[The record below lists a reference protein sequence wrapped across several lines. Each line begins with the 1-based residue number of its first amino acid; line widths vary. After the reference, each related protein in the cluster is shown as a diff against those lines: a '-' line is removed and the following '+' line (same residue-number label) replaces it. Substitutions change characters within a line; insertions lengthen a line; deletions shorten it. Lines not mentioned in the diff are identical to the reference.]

1 LEAVLPIDDDFT
13 PRLGR
18 IRDRGRAGGQQ
29 LSKRLRKAAAR
40 FGPKGKN
47 SRYSGRSLGRGSAT
61 ARQLEFQR
69 SRIAAFRMRRVVVKF
84 YISRAGR
91 IAGDG
96 AFRAHLHY
104 IQRDGVERDG
114 KGGELYG
121 REGETPGASDFLERS
136 EDDRH
141 QFRIIVSPEDG
152 VALGDLREH
161 TRALMTQMER
171 DLGTRLD
178 WVAVDHHN
186 TGHPHTHIVVRG
198 KDARGKDLII
208 APDYLKSGLR
218 QRASD
223 LVTERL
229 GPRRDLEIARAR
241 HSEVQ
246 RDRLTAIDRAMLR
259 DVEGGE
265 LLISGKASNEAERFD
280 RSLRLQRLN
289 HLEQLGLATQV
300 EDGRWQMKPDWDR
313 TLADMG
319 RRNDVIA
326 TLAHRF
332 GKRDGVE
339 RLASFDPAR
348 PAGGK
353 LVGTVLAA
361 FPNDELR
368 DRRSIVVEDF
378 DRRQWLVDLGEAE
391 PGSTPPEGAVI
402 EVGSRKAKE
411 RSSDRVIAGVAQN
424 TGGLYSE
431 RLHAEADP
439 SSTAAFR
446 QAHVRRLE
454 ALRRAGVV
462 ERMQDGSWAIPNNY
476 LEKAVAFEADRA
488 GGVSLKTLSWLTL
501 EEQVTHRG
509 VTWLDEGHGDKDGS
523 RLRSARQARIAW
535 LREQG
540 LLAPDANTLDAEA
553 RGRLRQSEHAAVVA
567 RIAKQSGRQQVELQ
581 TSDTITGQYE
591 RAINLGSGRVA
602 VIGNAKEFAL
612 VPWRAEI
619 ERHSGRELVAKRTA
633 QGVSWTIGM
642 SRQRGLSR

>member
-1 LEAVLPIDDDFT
+1 MPIDDDFT

-18 IRDRGRAGGQQ
+18 IGDRGQAGGQR
-29 LSKRLRKAAAR
+29 LSKRLRRAAAR
-40 FGPKGKN
+40 LGPKGKT

-84 YISRAGR
+84 HIARAGR
-91 IAGDG
+91 LAGNG
-96 AFRAHLHY
+96 SFRAHLHY

-121 REGETPGASDFLERS
+121 REGDIPGASDFLERS
-136 EDDRH
+136 EGDRH

-186 TGHPHTHIVVRG
+186 TGHSHTHIVVRG

-218 QRASD
+218 ARASE

-246 RDRLTAIDRAMLR
+246 RDRLTAIDRAMVR
-259 DVEGGE
+259 DIENGE
-265 LLISGKASNEAERFD
+265 LVISGVVSSEAGRFD
-280 RSLRLQRLN
+280 RSLRLQRLS
-289 HLEQLGLATQV
+289 HLEQLGLATEV
-300 EDGRWQMKPDWDR
+300 EDGRWQMKPDWDKA
-313 TLADMG
+313 LADMG

-332 GKRDGVE
+332 GQKEGVE
-339 RLASFDPAR
+339 RLTSFDPER
-348 PAGGK
+348 TAGGK
-353 LVGTVLAA
+353 LTGTVLAI
-361 FPNDELR
+361 FPDDELR

-378 DRRQWLVDLGEAE
+378 EGRQWLVDLGEVE
-391 PGSTPPEGAVI
+391 PGSIPPEGAVV

-411 RSSDRVIAGVAQN
+411 RSSDRVIADIAEN

-431 RLHAEADP
+431 HLHAEADP

-454 ALRRAGVV
+454 ALRRAGLV
-462 ERMQDGSWAIPNNY
+462 ERMQDGSWTIPDDF
-476 LEKAVAFEADRA
+476 LEKSAAFEARRA

-509 VTWLDEGHGDKDGS
+509 VTWLDDEHGEKVGS

-540 LLAPDANTLDAEA
+540 LLAPDANALDAEA
-553 RGRLRQSEHAAVVA
+553 RNRLRQSERAAVTT
-567 RIAKQSGRQQVELQ
+567 RIAKRSGRQQVELQ
-581 TSDTITGQYE
+581 TGDTITGKYE
-591 RAINLGSGRVA
+591 RAINLGSARVA

-612 VPWRAEI
+612 VPWRPEI
-619 ERHSGRELVAKRTA
+619 ERHRGRELLAKRTA

>member
-1 LEAVLPIDDDFT
+1 LPIDDDFT
-13 PRLGR
+13 PQLGR
-18 IRDRGRAGGQQ
+18 IRDRGQPGGQR

-40 FGPKGKN
+40 LGPKGKT

-61 ARQLEFQR
+61 ARRLEFQR
-69 SRIAAFRMRRVVVKF
+69 RRIAAFRMRRVMVKF
-84 YISRAGR
+84 HISRAGR
-91 IAGDG
+91 ITGNG

-114 KGGELYG
+114 RGGELYG
-121 REGETPGASDFLERS
+121 REGETPGASAFLERS

-186 TGHPHTHIVVRG
+186 TGHSHTHIVVRG

-218 QRASD
+218 VRASE

-246 RDRLTAIDRAMLR
+246 RDRLTAIDRTMLR
-259 DVEGGE
+259 DIEKGE
-265 LLISGKASNEAERFD
+265 LVIKGAASSEADRFD
-280 RSLRLQRLN
+280 RSMRLQRLS
-289 HLEQLGLATQV
+289 HLEQLGLVTQMD
-300 EDGRWQMKPDWDR
+300 DGRWQMKPDWDR

-353 LVGTVLAA
+353 LVGTVLAT
-361 FPNDELR
+361 FPDDELR

-378 DRRQWLVDLGEAE
+378 DGRQWLVDLGEAQR
-391 PGSTPPEGAVI
+391 GSTPPEGAVV
-402 EVGSRKAKE
+402 EVGPRKAKA
-411 RSSDRVIAGVAQN
+411 RSSDRVIANIAEG
-424 TGGLYSE
+424 TGGIYSE

-439 SSTAAFR
+439 SSSATFR

-454 ALRRAGVV
+454 ALRRGRLV
-462 ERMQDGSWAIPNNY
+462 ERMQDGSWTIPDDY
-476 LEKAVAFEADRA
+476 LEKALAFEADRA
-488 GGVSLKTLSWLTL
+488 GGVSLNTLSWLTL
-501 EEQVTHRG
+501 EEQVTYQG
-509 VTWLDEGHGDKDGS
+509 VTWLDEEHGERGGA
-523 RLRSARQARIAW
+523 RLHSARQARIAW

-540 LLAPDANTLDAEA
+540 LLAPNDKALNAEA
-553 RGRLRQSEHAAVVA
+553 RNRLRQSEHAAIVA

-581 TSDTITGQYE
+581 TGDTITGKYE

-612 VPWRAEI
+612 VPWRPEI
-619 ERHSGRELVAKRTA
+619 ERHLGRELVAKRTA

>member
-1 LEAVLPIDDDFT
+1 MPIDDDFT

-18 IRDRGRAGGQQ
+18 IRDRGQAGGQR

-40 FGPKGKN
+40 LGPKGKT

-61 ARQLEFQR
+61 ARQLEYQR
-69 SRIAAFRMRRVVVKF
+69 RKIAAFRIRRVMVKF
-84 YISRAGR
+84 HIARAGR
-91 IAGDG
+91 LAGNG

-114 KGGELYG
+114 RGGELYG
-121 REGETPGASDFLERS
+121 REGETPSASDFLERS
-136 EDDRH
+136 EGDRH

-186 TGHPHTHIVVRG
+186 TGHPHTHIAVRG
-198 KDARGKDLII
+198 KDARGEDLVI

-218 QRASD
+218 QRAAD

-265 LLISGKASNEAERFD
+265 LVISRNASSEAGRFD
-280 RSLRLQRLN
+280 RSLRLQRLS

-313 TLADMG
+313 TLAEMG

-332 GKRDGVE
+332 GQKDGLE
-339 RLASFDPAR
+339 RLVSFDPAR
-348 PAGGK
+348 DEDGK
-353 LVGTVLAA
+353 LMGTVLAT
-361 FPNDELR
+361 FPDDELR
-368 DRRSIVVEDF
+368 DRRAIVVEDF
-378 DRRQWLVDLGEAE
+378 EGRQWLVDLGEAE
-391 PGSTPPEGAVI
+391 PGSIPPEGAVV
-402 EVGSRKAKE
+402 EVGPREAQA
-411 RSSDRVIAGVAQN
+411 RSSDRVIADIAEN
-424 TGGLYSE
+424 RGGIYSV

-439 SSTAAFR
+439 SSTTAFR

-454 ALRRAGVV
+454 ALRRVGLV
-462 ERMQDGSWAIPNNY
+462 ERMQDGSWTVPNDY
-476 LEKAVAFEADRA
+476 LEKALAFEADRA

-501 EEQVTHRG
+501 EKQVMYRG
-509 VTWLDEGHGDKDGS
+509 VTWLDEEHGEKVSS
-523 RLRSARQARIAW
+523 RLLSARQARIAW

-553 RGRLRQSEHAAVVA
+553 RGRLRQSELAAVSA
-567 RIAKQSGRQQVELQ
+567 RTAEQSGRQQIELQ
-581 TSDTITGQYE
+581 TGDTITGKYE
-591 RAINLGSGRVA
+591 RAINFGSGRVA
-602 VIGNAKEFAL
+602 VIGNGKEFAL

-619 ERHSGRELVAKRTA
+619 ERHRGRELVAKRTA

>member
-1 LEAVLPIDDDFT
+1 MPIDDDFT

-18 IRDRGRAGGQQ
+18 IRDRGQTGGQR

-40 FGPKGKN
+40 LGPKGKN

-61 ARQLEFQR
+61 AKQLEFQR
-69 SRIAAFRMRRVVVKF
+69 RRIAAFRMRRVVVKF
-84 YISRAGR
+84 HIARAGR
-91 IAGDG
+91 ISGNG
-96 AFRAHLHY
+96 AFRAHLQY

-121 REGETPGASDFLERS
+121 REGETPNASGFLERS
-136 EDDRH
+136 EGDRH

-186 TGHPHTHIVVRG
+186 TDHPHTHIVVRG
-198 KDARGKDLII
+198 KDVRGKDLII

-218 QRASD
+218 ARASE

-241 HSEVQ
+241 HAEVR

-259 DVEGGE
+259 DVERDE
-265 LLISGKASNEAERFD
+265 LVISGAVSSETGRVD
-280 RSLRLQRLN
+280 RSLRLQRLS
-289 HLEQLGLATQV
+289 HLEQLGLATEV
-300 EDGRWQMKPDWDR
+300 EDGRWQMKPDWDK

-319 RRNDVIA
+319 RRNDVVA

-332 GKRDGVE
+332 GQKDGVE
-339 RLASFDPAR
+339 RLVCFDPNQEE
-348 PAGGK
+348 GGK
-353 LVGTVLAA
+353 IVGTVLAT
-361 FPNDELR
+361 FPDDELR

-378 DRRQWLVDLGEAE
+378 EGRQWLVNLAEAE
-391 PGSTPPEGAVI
+391 PGLTPPEGAVV
-402 EVGSRKAKE
+402 EVGPRKVTE
-411 RSSDRVIAGVAQN
+411 RSSDRVIADIAEN

-431 RLHAEADP
+431 RLHTEADP

-454 ALRRAGVV
+454 ALRRAGLV
-462 ERMQDGSWAIPNNY
+462 ERMQDGSWTIPDDY
-476 LEKAVAFEADRA
+476 LEKAAAYEADRA

-501 EEQVTHRG
+501 EEQVAHRG
-509 VTWLDEGHGDKDGS
+509 ATWLDEGHGDKDGS
-523 RLRSARQARIAW
+523 RLQSARQARIAW

-540 LLAPDANTLDAEA
+540 LLAPDTDTLDAEA

-567 RIAKQSGRQQVELQ
+567 RIAKQSGRQHAELQ
-581 TSDTITGQYE
+581 TGDTITGTYE

-612 VPWRAEI
+612 VPWRPEI
-619 ERHSGRELVAKRTA
+619 ERHRGRELVAKRTA

-642 SRQRGLSR
+642 SRPRGLSR

>member
-1 LEAVLPIDDDFT
+1 
-13 PRLGR
+13 
-18 IRDRGRAGGQQ
+18 
-29 LSKRLRKAAAR
+29 
-40 FGPKGKN
+40 
-47 SRYSGRSLGRGSAT
+47 
-61 ARQLEFQR
+61 
-69 SRIAAFRMRRVVVKF
+69 MRRVVVKF
-84 YISRAGR
+84 HISRAGR
-91 IAGDG
+91 LAGNG
-96 AFRAHLHY
+96 SFRAHLHY

-121 REGETPGASDFLERS
+121 REGETPSAPDFLERS

-171 DLGTRLD
+171 DLGARLD

-198 KDARGKDLII
+198 RDVRGKDLII

-259 DVEGGE
+259 DVEGGA
-265 LLISGKASNEAERFD
+265 LAISGTASSEADRFD
-280 RSLRLQRLN
+280 RNLRLQRLS
-289 HLEQLGLATQV
+289 HLEQLGLATQM

-332 GKRDGVE
+332 GQKDGVE
-339 RLASFDPAR
+339 RLTSFDPTR
-348 PAGGK
+348 TAGGK
-353 LVGTVLAA
+353 LTGTVLAI
-361 FPNDELR
+361 FPDDELR

-378 DRRQWLVDLGEAE
+378 DGRRRLVDLGEAE
-391 PGSTPPEGAVI
+391 PGSIPPEGVVV
-402 EVGSRKAKE
+402 EVGLRTAKA
-411 RSSDRVIAGVAQN
+411 RSSDRVIANIAEG
-424 TGGLYSE
+424 TGGIYSE

-439 SSTAAFR
+439 SSSATFR

-454 ALRRAGVV
+454 ALRRGGLV
-462 ERMQDGSWAIPNNY
+462 ERIQDGSWAIPNDY
-476 LEKAVAFEADRA
+476 LEKALAFEADRA

-523 RLRSARQARIAW
+523 RLRSVRQARIAW

-553 RGRLRQSEHAAVVA
+553 QGRLRQSEHAAVVA
-567 RIAKQSGRQQVELQ
+567 RIAKQSGRQKLELQ
-581 TSDTITGQYE
+581 TGDTITGKYE

-612 VPWRAEI
+612 VPWRPEI
-619 ERHSGRELVAKRTA
+619 ERHRGRELVVKRTA

>member
-1 LEAVLPIDDDFT
+1 
-13 PRLGR
+13 
-18 IRDRGRAGGQQ
+18 
-29 LSKRLRKAAAR
+29 
-40 FGPKGKN
+40 
-47 SRYSGRSLGRGSAT
+47 
-61 ARQLEFQR
+61 
-69 SRIAAFRMRRVVVKF
+69 MRRVVVKF
-84 YISRAGR
+84 HIARAGR
-91 IAGDG
+91 IAGNG

-104 IQRDGVERDG
+104 IQRDGVEQDG

-121 REGETPGASDFLERS
+121 REGETPSASDFLERS
-136 EDDRH
+136 EGDRH

-161 TRALMTQMER
+161 TRALMAQMER

-186 TGHPHTHIVVRG
+186 TGHPHTHVVVRG

-208 APDYLKSGLR
+208 APDYLKTGLR
-218 QRASD
+218 KRALD
-223 LVTERL
+223 LITERL

-246 RDRLTAIDRAMLR
+246 RDRLTAVDRAMLR
-259 DVEGGE
+259 DVEVGE
-265 LLISGKASNEAERFD
+265 LVISPNASNEADRFD
-280 RSLRLQRLN
+280 RSLRLQRLS
-289 HLEQLGLATQV
+289 HLEKLGLATQI
-300 EDGRWQMKPDWDR
+300 EDGRWRMKPDWDR

-332 GKRDGVE
+332 GQKEGVE
-339 RLASFDPAR
+339 RLVSFDSDR
-348 PAGGK
+348 EEGGK
-353 LVGTVLAA
+353 LMGTVLAT
-361 FPNDELR
+361 FPDDELR

-378 DRRQWLVDLGEAE
+378 EGRQWLVDLGEAE
-391 PGSTPPEGAVI
+391 LGSTPTEGAVV
-402 EVGSRKAKE
+402 EVSSRKTRA
-411 RSSDRVIAGVAQN
+411 RSSDLVIADIAEG
-424 TGGLYSE
+424 TGGIYSE

-446 QAHVRRLE
+446 EAHVRRLE
-454 ALRRAGVV
+454 ALRRAGLV
-462 ERMQDGSWAIPNNY
+462 ERQQDGSWTIPDDY
-476 LEKAVAFEADRA
+476 LEKAAAFEARRG

-509 VTWLDEGHGDKDGS
+509 VTWLDEGHEDKDGS
-523 RLRSARQARIAW
+523 RLRSVRQARIAW
-535 LREQG
+535 LREHE

-567 RIAKQSGRQQVELQ
+567 RIAKQSGRLQVELQ
-581 TSDTITGQYE
+581 TGDTITGKYE
-591 RAINLGSGRVA
+591 RAIDLGSGRVA

-612 VPWRAEI
+612 VPWRPEI
-619 ERHSGRELVAKRTA
+619 ERHLGRELVAKRTA

>member
-1 LEAVLPIDDDFT
+1 MPIDDDFT

-18 IRDRGRAGGQQ
+18 IRDRGQAGGQR
-29 LSKRLRKAAAR
+29 LSKRLRKAAAKL
-40 FGPKGKN
+40 GPKGKT

-84 YISRAGR
+84 HISRAGR
-91 IAGDG
+91 ITGSG

-114 KGGELYG
+114 RGGELYG

-161 TRALMTQMER
+161 TRVLMTQMER

-186 TGHPHTHIVVRG
+186 TGHSHTHIVVRG
-198 KDARGKDLII
+198 KDARGKDLVI
-208 APDYLKSGLR
+208 APDYLKSSLR
-218 QRASD
+218 QRAAD
-223 LVTERL
+223 MVTERL
-229 GPRRDLEIARAR
+229 GPRRDLEIAQAR

-259 DVEGGE
+259 DIEMGE
-265 LLISGKASNEAERFD
+265 LVFSRNASNEADRFD
-280 RSLRLQRLN
+280 HSLRLQRLS

-300 EDGRWQMKPDWDR
+300 ENGRWQMKPDWDN

-332 GKRDGVE
+332 GQKDGVE
-339 RLASFDPAR
+339 RLASYDPKR
-348 PAGGK
+348 GKNGK
-353 LVGTVLAA
+353 LVGTVLATL
-361 FPNDELR
+361 PDDELR

-378 DRRQWLVDLGEAE
+378 DGRQWLVDLGEAE
-391 PGSTPPEGAVI
+391 PGSTPLEGAVI

-411 RSSDRVIAGVAQN
+411 RSSDRVIADIAEN

-439 SSTAAFR
+439 SSTAGYR

-454 ALRRAGVV
+454 ALRRAGLV
-462 ERMQDGSWAIPNNY
+462 ERMQDGSWTIPDDY
-476 LEKAVAFEADRA
+476 LEKAAAFEARRA
-488 GGVSLKTLSWLTL
+488 EGVSLKTLSWLTL
-501 EEQVTHRG
+501 QEQVTHQG
-509 VTWLDEGHGDKDGS
+509 VTWLDEEHGEKVGA
-523 RLRSARQARIAW
+523 RLHSVRQARIAW

-540 LLAPDANTLDAEA
+540 LLAPDTDRLDAEA
-553 RGRLRQSEHAAVVA
+553 RSRLGQSDHAAIVA
-567 RIAKQSGRQQVELQ
+567 RIANQSGRQKVELQ
-581 TSDTITGQYE
+581 TGDTITGKYE

-619 ERHSGRELVAKRTA
+619 ERHRGRELVAKRTA

-642 SRQRGLSR
+642 GRQRGLSR

>member
-1 LEAVLPIDDDFT
+1 MPIDDDFT

-18 IRDRGRAGGQQ
+18 IRDRGQAGGQR

-40 FGPKGKN
+40 LGPKGKT

-69 SRIAAFRMRRVVVKF
+69 RRMAAFRMRRVMVKF
-84 YISRAGR
+84 HIARAGR
-91 IAGDG
+91 LAGNG

-121 REGETPGASDFLERS
+121 REGETPSASDFLERS

-186 TGHPHTHIVVRG
+186 TGHSHTHIVVRG

-218 QRASD
+218 QRASE

-246 RDRLTAIDRAMLR
+246 RDRLTAIDRTMLR
-259 DVEGGE
+259 DIERGE
-265 LLISGKASNEAERFD
+265 LVIDGAASSEAGRFD
-280 RSLRLQRLN
+280 HSLRLQRLS
-289 HLEQLGLATQV
+289 HLEQLGLATQM
-300 EDGRWQMKPDWDR
+300 EDGRWQMAPDWDR

-332 GKRDGVE
+332 GQKDGVE
-339 RLASFDPAR
+339 RLASFDPDR
-348 PAGGK
+348 EEGGK
-353 LVGTVLAA
+353 LMGTVLAT
-361 FPNDELR
+361 FPDDELR

-378 DRRQWLVDLGEAE
+378 DGRQWLVDLGAAE
-391 PGSTPPEGAVI
+391 PGSTPPEGAVV

-411 RSSDRVIAGVAQN
+411 RSSDRVIANIAEG
-424 TGGLYSE
+424 TGGICSE

-454 ALRRAGVV
+454 ALRRAGLV
-462 ERMQDGSWAIPNNY
+462 ERMQDGSWTIPDDY
-476 LEKAVAFEADRA
+476 LEKAAEFEAGRA

-501 EEQVTHRG
+501 EEQVTLRG
-509 VTWLDEGHGDKDGS
+509 VTWLDEGHGDKDGR
-523 RLRSARQARIAW
+523 RLRSVRQSRIAW

-540 LLAPDANTLDAEA
+540 LLAPEADTLDAED
-553 RGRLRQSEHAAVVA
+553 RGRLRQSEHAAAVA
-567 RIAKQSGRQQVELQ
+567 RITKQSGRQHAELQ
-581 TSDTITGQYE
+581 TGDTITGKYE

-612 VPWRAEI
+612 VPWRPEI
-619 ERHSGRELVAKRTA
+619 ERHRGRELVVNRTA

>member
-1 LEAVLPIDDDFT
+1 MPIDDDFT

-18 IRDRGRAGGQQ
+18 IRDRGRAGGQR

-40 FGPKGKN
+40 LGPKGKN

-69 SRIAAFRMRRVVVKF
+69 SRIAAFRMRRVMVKF
-84 YISRAGR
+84 HISRAGR
-91 IAGDG
+91 IAGNG

-121 REGETPGASDFLERS
+121 PEGETPAASDFLERS

-161 TRALMTQMER
+161 TRALMAQMER
-171 DLGTRLD
+171 DLGSHLD

-198 KDARGKDLII
+198 KDARGKDLVI

-218 QRASD
+218 QRASEQM
-223 LVTERL
+223 TERL

-241 HSEVQ
+241 NSEVQ

-259 DVEGGE
+259 DIEMGE
-265 LLISGKASNEAERFD
+265 LVISGNAPTEADRFD
-280 RSLRLQRLN
+280 HSLRLQRLS

-300 EDGRWQMKPDWDR
+300 EDGRWRMKPDWDR
-313 TLADMG
+313 TLDDMG

-332 GKRDGVE
+332 GQKDGVE
-339 RLASFDPAR
+339 RLASFDPKR
-348 PAGGK
+348 GKSGK
-353 LVGTVLAA
+353 LAGTVLAT
-361 FPNDELR
+361 FPDDELR
-368 DRRSIVVEDF
+368 DRRSIVVRDF
-378 DRRQWLVDLGEAE
+378 DGRKWLVDLGEVE
-391 PGSTPPEGAVI
+391 PGSTPPEGAVV
-402 EVGSRKAKE
+402 EVGSRKATE
-411 RSSDRVIAGVAQN
+411 RSSDRVIAGIAEN

-454 ALRRAGVV
+454 ALRRAGLV
-462 ERMQDGSWAIPNNY
+462 ERMQDGSWTIPDEY
-476 LEKAVAFEADRA
+476 LEKAAEFEADRA
-488 GGVSLKTLSWLTL
+488 GGVNLKTLSWLTL

-509 VTWLDEGHGDKDGS
+509 VVWLDQEHGEKVGA
-523 RLRSARQARIAW
+523 RLHSVRQARIAW

-540 LLAPDANTLDAEA
+540 LLAPDAKALNAEA
-553 RGRLRQSEHAAVVA
+553 RNRLRQSEHAAVAA
-567 RIAKQSGRQQVELQ
+567 RIAKQSGRQQIELQ
-581 TSDTITGQYE
+581 TGDTITGQYE

-612 VPWRAEI
+612 VPWRPEI
-619 ERHSGRELVAKRTA
+619 ERHRGRELVAKRTA

>member
-1 LEAVLPIDDDFT
+1 MPIDDDFT

-18 IRDRGRAGGQQ
+18 IRDRGQAGGQR

-40 FGPKGKN
+40 LGPKGKN

-69 SRIAAFRMRRVVVKF
+69 RRIAAFRMRRVMVKF
-84 YISRAGR
+84 HIARAGR
-91 IAGDG
+91 IAGNG

-114 KGGELYG
+114 RGGELYG
-121 REGETPGASDFLERS
+121 REGEVPDASGFLERS
-136 EDDRH
+136 DGDRH

-152 VALGDLREH
+152 VALGDLLED
-161 TRALMTQMER
+161 TRALMAQMER
-171 DLGTRLD
+171 DLGSRLD

-198 KDARGKDLII
+198 KDARGKDLVI

-218 QRASD
+218 QRASE

-229 GPRRDLEIARAR
+229 GPRRDLEIAGAR

-259 DVEGGE
+259 DIEKGE
-265 LLISGKASNEAERFD
+265 LVISRNASNEADRFD
-280 RSLRLQRLN
+280 HSLRLQRLS
-289 HLEQLGLATQV
+289 HLEQLDLATHMQ
-300 EDGRWQMKPDWDR
+300 DGRWQMAADWDS

-332 GKRDGVE
+332 GQKDGVE
-339 RLASFDPAR
+339 RLASYDPKR
-348 PAGGK
+348 GKTGK
-353 LVGTVLAA
+353 LVGTVLAT
-361 FPNDELR
+361 FPDDELR

-378 DRRQWLVDLGEAE
+378 DGRQWLVDLGEAQ
-391 PGSTPPEGAVI
+391 PGSTPPEGAVV
-402 EVGSRKAKE
+402 EVGSRRAKE
-411 RSSDRVIAGVAQN
+411 RSSDRVIADIAEN

-439 SSTAAFR
+439 SSTTVYR

-454 ALRRAGVV
+454 ALRRVGLV
-462 ERMQDGSWAIPNNY
+462 ERMQDGSWTIPDDY
-476 LEKAVAFEADRA
+476 LEKAAEFEAGRA

-509 VTWLDEGHGDKDGS
+509 VTWLDEEHGKKDGR
-523 RLRSARQARIAW
+523 RLRSARQARSTW

-540 LLAPDANTLDAEA
+540 LLAPDASMLDVEA
-553 RGRLRQSEHAAVVA
+553 CNRLRQSEHAAVTA
-567 RIAKQSGRQQVELQ
+567 RIAKQSARQKIELQ
-581 TSDTITGQYE
+581 TGDTITGKYE

-612 VPWRAEI
+612 VPWRPEI
-619 ERHSGRELVAKRTA
+619 ERHRGRELVAKRTA

>member
-1 LEAVLPIDDDFT
+1 MPIDDDFT

-18 IRDRGRAGGQQ
+18 IRDRGQAGGQR
-29 LSKRLRKAAAR
+29 LSKRLRKAATR
-40 FGPKGKN
+40 LGRKGKT

-69 SRIAAFRMRRVVVKF
+69 RRIAAFRMRRVVVKF
-84 YISRAGR
+84 HISRAGR
-91 IAGDG
+91 IAGNG

-121 REGETPGASDFLERS
+121 REGETLSASEFLERS
-136 EDDRH
+136 EGDRH

-161 TRALMTQMER
+161 TRALMSQMER

-186 TGHPHTHIVVRG
+186 TGHAHTHIVVRG
-198 KDARGKDLII
+198 KDARGRDLVI

-218 QRASD
+218 QRASE

-259 DVEGGE
+259 DVEGGA
-265 LLISGKASNEAERFD
+265 LAISGTASSEADRFD
-280 RSLRLQRLN
+280 HSLRLQRLS

-300 EDGRWQMKPDWDR
+300 ENGRWQMKPDWDR

-332 GKRDGVE
+332 GQKDGVE
-339 RLASFDPAR
+339 RLASFDPNR
-348 PAGGK
+348 GKNGK
-353 LVGTVLAA
+353 LVGTVLAT
-361 FPNDELR
+361 FPDDELR

-378 DRRQWLVDLGEAE
+378 DGRQWLVDLGEAQ
-391 PGSTPPEGAVI
+391 PGSTPPEGAVV
-402 EVGSRKAKE
+402 EVGSRRAKE
-411 RSSDRVIAGVAQN
+411 RSSDRVIADIAES

-431 RLHAEADP
+431 RLHTEADP

-454 ALRRAGVV
+454 ALRRVGLV
-462 ERMQDGSWAIPNNY
+462 ERMQDGSWTIPDDY
-476 LEKAVAFEADRA
+476 LEKAAEFEADRA
-488 GGVSLKTLSWLTL
+488 GAST
-501 EEQVTHRG
+501 
-509 VTWLDEGHGDKDGS
+509 
-523 RLRSARQARIAW
+523 
-535 LREQG
+535 
-540 LLAPDANTLDAEA
+540 
-553 RGRLRQSEHAAVVA
+553 
-567 RIAKQSGRQQVELQ
+567 
-581 TSDTITGQYE
+581 
-591 RAINLGSGRVA
+591 
-602 VIGNAKEFAL
+602 
-612 VPWRAEI
+612 
-619 ERHSGRELVAKRTA
+619 
-633 QGVSWTIGM
+633 
-642 SRQRGLSR
+642 

>member
-1 LEAVLPIDDDFT
+1 MPIDDDFT

-18 IRDRGRAGGQQ
+18 IRGRGQAGGQR

-40 FGPKGKN
+40 LGPKGKA

-69 SRIAAFRMRRVVVKF
+69 SRIAAFRMRWVVVKF
-84 YISRAGR
+84 HISRAGR
-91 IAGDG
+91 FAGNG
-96 AFRAHLHY
+96 SFRAHLDY

-121 REGETPGASDFLERS
+121 RKGETPGASDFLERS
-136 EDDRH
+136 ENDRH

-178 WVAVDHHN
+178 WVAVDHYN

-198 KDARGKDLII
+198 KDAPGKDLII

-223 LVTERL
+223 LITERL

-241 HSEVQ
+241 HADVQ

-265 LLISGKASNEAERFD
+265 LVISRNASSEAGRFD
-280 RSLRLQRLN
+280 RSLRLQRLS
-289 HLEQLGLATQV
+289 HLEPLGLATQM

-332 GKRDGVE
+332 GQKDGVE
-339 RLASFDPAR
+339 RLTSFDPER
-348 PAGGK
+348 TAGGK
-353 LVGTVLAA
+353 LTGTVLAI
-361 FPNDELR
+361 FPDDELH

-378 DRRQWLVDLGEAE
+378 DGRQWLVDLGQAE
-391 PGSTPPEGAVI
+391 PGSTPPEGAVV

-411 RSSDRVIAGVAQN
+411 RSSDRVIADIAQN
-424 TGGLYSE
+424 TGRLYSE
-431 RLHAEADP
+431 RLHVEADP

-446 QAHVRRLE
+446 KAHVRRLE

-462 ERMQDGSWAIPNNY
+462 ERMQDGSWTIPDDY
-476 LEKAVAFEADRA
+476 LEKAAEFEADRA
-488 GGVSLKTLSWLTL
+488 GGVNLKTLSWLTL

-509 VTWLDEGHGDKDGS
+509 VTWLDEDHGDKDGR
-523 RLRSARQARIAW
+523 RLRSVRQSRIAW

-540 LLAPDANTLDAEA
+540 LLAPETDTLDAEA
-553 RGRLRQSEHAAVVA
+553 RGRLRQSEHAAAVA
-567 RIAKQSGRQQVELQ
+567 RIAKQSGRQHAELQ
-581 TSDTITGQYE
+581 TGDTITGKYE
-591 RAINLGSGRVA
+591 RAINLGYGRVA

-619 ERHSGRELVAKRTA
+619 ERHRGRELVAKRTA

>member
-1 LEAVLPIDDDFT
+1 MPIDDDFT

-18 IRDRGRAGGQQ
+18 IRDRGQAGGQR
-29 LSKRLRKAAAR
+29 LSKRLRRAAAR
-40 FGPKGKN
+40 LGPKGKIN
-47 SRYSGRSLGRGSAT
+47 RYSGRSLGRGSAT

-69 SRIAAFRMRRVVVKF
+69 RRIAAFRMRRVIVKF
-84 YISRAGR
+84 HISRAGR
-91 IAGDG
+91 LAGNG
-96 AFRAHLHY
+96 SFRAHLHY

-114 KGGELYG
+114 NGGELYG
-121 REGETPGASDFLERS
+121 RDGETPGATDFVERS

-186 TGHPHTHIVVRG
+186 TGHSHTHIVVRG
-198 KDARGKDLII
+198 KDARGKDIII

-218 QRASD
+218 ARASE

-241 HSEVQ
+241 HAEVQ

-259 DVEGGE
+259 DVEGGK
-265 LLISGKASNEAERFD
+265 LLISGQVSNEADRFD
-280 RSLRLQRLN
+280 RSLRLQRLS

-300 EDGRWQMKPDWDR
+300 ENGRWQMKPDWDR

-332 GKRDGVE
+332 GQKDGVE
-339 RLASFDPAR
+339 RLASFDPNR
-348 PAGGK
+348 GKNGK
-353 LVGTVLAA
+353 LVGTVLAT
-361 FPNDELR
+361 FPDDELR
-368 DRRSIVVEDF
+368 DRRLIVVEDF
-378 DRRQWLVDLGEAE
+378 EGRQCLVNLGEAE
-391 PGSTPPEGAVI
+391 PGATPPEGAVV
-402 EVGSRKAKE
+402 EVGPRKVKE
-411 RSSDRVIAGVAQN
+411 RNSDRVIADIAEN

-454 ALRRAGVV
+454 AFRRAGLV
-462 ERMQDGSWAIPNNY
+462 ERMQDGSWTIPDDY
-476 LEKAVAFEADRA
+476 LERAAEFEAGRA
-488 GGVSLKTLSWLTL
+488 GGVSLKTLSWLKL
-501 EEQVTHRG
+501 EEQVTHQG
-509 VTWLDEGHGDKDGS
+509 VTWLDEEHGEKVGA
-523 RLRSARQARIAW
+523 RLHSARQARIAW

-540 LLAPDANTLDAEA
+540 LLAPDTDRLDAEA
-553 RGRLRQSEHAAVVA
+553 RNRLRQSERAAVAA

-581 TSDTITGQYE
+581 TGDTITGNYE
-591 RAINLGSGRVA
+591 RAINLGSERVA

-612 VPWRAEI
+612 VPWRPEI
-619 ERHSGRELVAKRTA
+619 ERHRGRELVATRTA
-633 QGVSWTIGM
+633 QGVSWTIGV

>member
-1 LEAVLPIDDDFT
+1 MPVDDDFT
-13 PRLGR
+13 PRLCR
-18 IRDRGRAGGQQ
+18 IRDRGQAGGQP
-29 LSKRLRKAAAR
+29 LSKRLRNAAAR
-40 FGPKGKN
+40 LGPKGKA

-69 SRIAAFRMRRVVVKF
+69 GRIAAFRMRRVVVKF
-84 YISRAGR
+84 HISRAGR
-91 IAGDG
+91 LAGNG
-96 AFRAHLHY
+96 SFRAHLHY

-136 EDDRH
+136 ENDRH

-186 TGHPHTHIVVRG
+186 TGHSHTHIVVRG

-246 RDRLTAIDRAMLR
+246 RDRLTAIDRAMMR
-259 DVEGGE
+259 DVEGRA
-265 LLISGKASNEAERFD
+265 LAISGTASSEADRFD
-280 RSLRLQRLN
+280 HSLRLQRLS
-289 HLEQLGLATQV
+289 HLERLGLATQM
-300 EDGRWQMKPDWDR
+300 EDGRWQMAADWDR

-361 FPNDELR
+361 FPDDELR

-378 DRRQWLVDLGEAE
+378 DGRQWLVDLGQAE
-391 PGSTPPEGAVI
+391 PGSTPPEGAVV

-411 RSSDRVIAGVAQN
+411 RSSDRVIADIADN
-424 TGGLYSE
+424 TGGRYSE

-462 ERMQDGSWAIPNNY
+462 ERMQDGSWAIPNNF

-488 GGVSLKTLSWLTL
+488 GSVSLKTLSWLTL

-523 RLRSARQARIAW
+523 RLRSVRQARIAW
-535 LREQG
+535 LREHE

-581 TSDTITGQYE
+581 TGDTITGKYE
-591 RAINLGSGRVA
+591 RAINLGSGRIA
-602 VIGNAKEFAL
+602 VVGNAKEFAL
-612 VPWRAEI
+612 VPWRPEI
-619 ERHSGRELVAKRTA
+619 ERHRGRELVAKRTA